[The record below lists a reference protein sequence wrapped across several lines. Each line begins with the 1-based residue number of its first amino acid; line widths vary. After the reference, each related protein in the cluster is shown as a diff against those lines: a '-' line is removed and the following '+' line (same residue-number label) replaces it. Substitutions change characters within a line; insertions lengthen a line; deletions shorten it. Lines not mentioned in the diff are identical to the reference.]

1 MENKKRTGA
10 QDAAKGIMII
20 FVILFHCYLMTF
32 EVPDDALGTFNIVIA
47 IVPFLLSSF
56 FFYTGYNYVPNKRTF
71 KENVARRAKQLLIP
85 LVFVFIIDVILLSS
99 MELIFAHDNLA
110 YTFKGIGNSILFGLM
125 SQPTALLTGF
135 PKDGNVLFSLVL
147 GLGLLWFLYC
157 LFICSIFFYLLVNF
171 TNKKATNLI
180 SVVIALL
187 AAAFCLGEFVGVYL
201 PYTVQ
206 CYPVVL
212 AIMLTAAH
220 LRQYRFLNKRIH
232 SKKESILH
240 CTNVVVAEGLI
251 VGISLACHYHF
262 GAVLTGSIPGGLF
275 DYSLRGFDAFIAYAF
290 SIIGTYFIHTL
301 CRLIKHVPYLGSGLQ
316 WIGNHSAIYYLLHPI
331 FITLASIAFFQKRIM
346 WGQAQALIFLVF
358 TMAMLTL
365 VCLLFDYIG
374 KKKQI
379 KLKMIEEIESSKDKE
394 DDDDEPQ
401 LERA

>member
-20 FVILFHCYLMTF
+20 MVILFHCYLMTF
-32 EVPDDALGTFNIVIA
+32 EVPDDALGKFNIVIA

-71 KENVARRAKQLLIP
+71 KENIARRAKQLLIP
-85 LVFVFIIDVILLSS
+85 LVFVFVIDVILLSS
-99 MELIFAHDNLA
+99 MELIFAHDNVGG
-110 YTFKGIGNSILFGLM
+110 TFKAIGNSILFGLM

-135 PKDGNVLFSLVL
+135 PKEGGVLFSLVL

-180 SVVIALL
+180 SVVIVCLVGS
-187 AAAFCLGEFVGVYL
+187 FCLGEFVGVYL

-220 LRQYRFLNKRIH
+220 LRQSRFLNKRIR

-240 CTNVVVAEGLI
+240 CINALVAEGLI
-251 VGISLACHYHF
+251 IGISLACHYHF

-275 DYSLRGFDAFIAYAF
+275 DASLRGFDAIIAYVF
-290 SIIGTYFIHTL
+290 SII
-301 CRLIKHVPYLGSGLQ
+301 
-316 WIGNHSAIYYLLHPI
+316 
-331 FITLASIAFFQKRIM
+331 
-346 WGQAQALIFLVF
+346 
-358 TMAMLTL
+358 
-365 VCLLFDYIG
+365 
-374 KKKQI
+374 
-379 KLKMIEEIESSKDKE
+379 
-394 DDDDEPQ
+394 
-401 LERA
+401 